1 MSKAEEKFIEELNK
15 EHEIILGFQEY
26 ENKIADLEAKLAEK
40 EEQLLCKTWY
50 KQYKNVMEAN
60 EGFYKECAKL
70 REQLAEKD
78 AELNSARVGEQFA
91 LKCCNEAKE
100 LLAEKEKEL
109 EEINREFVQSTHDW
123 KEIVDEKIKTKT
135 EFAIQQ
141 LQRVKEFCENS
152 KNQVDYEYYTD
163 CWTTAVD
170 KDSLF
175 IEIDQIIKE
184 LEGETK

>member
-26 ENKIADLEAKLAEK
+26 EKKIADLEAKLAESEK
-40 EEQLLCKTWY
+40 ERIYFHSYGCEYVKEIKKLEQ
-50 KQYKNVMEAN
+50 
-60 EGFYKECAKL
+60 
-70 REQLAEKD
+70 QLAEK
-78 AELNSARVGEQFA
+78 EQSF
-91 LKCCNEAKE
+91 
-100 LLAEKEKEL
+100 
-109 EEINREFVQSTHDW
+109 DW
-123 KEIVDEKIKTKT
+123 IYSKWQECVERQTKSKT

-141 LQRVKEFCENS
+141 LQRVKEVCENS

-170 KDSLF
+170 KDRLF

-184 LEGETK
+184 LEGRCEKKEV

>member
-1 MSKAEEKFIEELNK
+1 MDK
-15 EHEIILGFQEY
+15 EFYDKYGKEFDCASCIHLEQCMKQDKPVLITCVNQQY
-26 ENKIADLEAKLAEK
+26 ENKIADLEAKLAESESELVLARNTSINTNK
-40 EEQLLCKTWY
+40 MEILHLQIENEEL
-50 KQYKNVMEAN
+50 KQ
-60 EGFYKECAKL
+60 
-70 REQLAEKD
+70 Q
-78 AELNSARVGEQFA
+78 
-91 LKCCNEAKE
+91 
-100 LLAEKEKEL
+100 LAEKEKS
-109 EEINREFVQSTHDW
+109 FDW
-123 KEIVDEKIKTKT
+123 IYSKWQECVERQTKSKT

-141 LQRVKEFCENS
+141 LQRVKEVCENS